1 MNHARCRQYIAMHFG
16 EEAAENVLVYED
28 FSGGNLERPQFKK
41 MMKDSQKIAF
51 AAIVVYRLDR
61 ISRNI
66 GDFAERTEFDGEHG
80 IMVYNRSLQ
89 RPCKANQI
97 RPMEEW
103 IVAVGKHPGIVAGG
117 DRVRVQA
124 MLDVNRSKSYRRPRS
139 NVAPLSHCSSSNS
152 T

>member
-1 MNHARCRQYIAMHFG
+1 MYHACPIRCITDPIFFSDPSLGYLFKRIPIRYNISIKLMNHARCRQYIAMHFG

-28 FSGGNLERPQFKK
+28 FSVGNLGRPQFKK
-41 MMKDSQKIAF
+41 MMKDSQKITF
-51 AAIVVYRLDR
+51 AAIVVY
-61 ISRNI
+61 
-66 GDFAERTEFDGEHG
+66 
-80 IMVYNRSLQ
+80 
-89 RPCKANQI
+89 QI

-103 IVAVGKHPGIVAGG
+103 IVAVGKHPGIIAGG